1 MGNDQK
7 DRFGEKM
14 RDLEHAREE
23 KFFADREKEL
33 LAGLR
38 AKQKAESCPEC
49 GEALVSGDG
58 KQRCPNG
65 HSAG

>member
-7 DRFGEKM
+7 DRFGDKM

-33 LAGLR
+33 LAKVR
-38 AKQKAESCPEC
+38 EKNSCSSC
-49 GEALVSGDG
+49 GEPLEEKDG
-58 KQRCPNG
+58 VRVCKNG
-65 HSAG
+65 HTAS